1 MSLLE
6 IRLPLSKI
14 KGMLFGIMRSLRM
27 TRLLPTHL
35 RPHLLPLERDIAANE
50 QEDTCSH

>member
-6 IRLPLSKI
+6 IRFPLSQI
-14 KGMLFGIMRSLRM
+14 KDMLFGSMRSLRM
-27 TRLLPTHL
+27 TPLLPTHL

-50 QEDTCSH
+50 KEDTCGH